1 MIKDFIFLI
10 ITKAQAIT
18 GGVSN
23 PSGNPFQIL
32 KYDTLSEFVTAI
44 LQLAV
49 KIGTPLIVL
58 AIIYCGFLFVT
69 ARGNETK
76 IKQAKDVLFATIIG
90 AAIIL
95 GAFLISEVI
104 ESTIKSLTI
113 QP

>member
-1 MIKDFIFLI
+1 MIEKLF
-10 ITKAQAIT
+10 AQSRGD
-18 GGVSN
+18 GGGGSLGGPGN
-23 PSGNPFQIL
+23 NPFQIL
-32 KYDTLSEFVTAI
+32 KYETLNEFVTAI

-49 KIGTPLIVL
+49 KIGTPLIAL

-76 IKQAKDVLFATIIG
+76 INHAKDVLFATIIG

-104 ESTIKSLTI
+104 GSTIKSLTI